1 MDISDATPPQHD
13 DEGISGDSGFYA
25 DDVPFRSGVVVEQAP
40 LRMAYVA
47 ALNGFDPPRPEGRF
61 RYCDLGCGDGTTLN
75 ALASVYPEAE
85 FFGID
90 FNERHIADARDTAA
104 TAGLENVRYVQA
116 SFTEAARHDLPAFD
130 FIGMNGIYAWL
141 DKDVLPSV
149 HAFLADHLRP
159 GGLFAV
165 EYLCMPGMIAIVPMW
180 HLVQAL
186 VPSDGGSS
194 HERAT
199 RALRV
204 LEELAGGGM
213 AYLAKHETARRA
225 VASYVRRWRS
235 KPAWIDHFAHNA
247 LASGFRPRFFNEMS
261 EEMAAAGLGFA
272 GRLDV
277 ALNDP
282 ELCVPLKQL
291 SLLRGIEDRP
301 TRELLMDFI
310 RNERNRRDLFVMRGE
325 PDPAAARDFLLNEVR
340 FLARTPA
347 GAAAPSLSLPG
358 GRRVPLTGP
367 GYDSLIAGFEG
378 AACALRE
385 IELPEP
391 VSDDT
396 LITAAFRLFATG
408 RYFLCG
414 DTVDVI
420 SGPDIPAQVEMPM
433 AINRRLLDMAIESI
447 ATPHLMA
454 EATGG
459 PAIQLGPLEA
469 VIIKGWMKVGYGEAA
484 AEARANLAGR
494 HETVRINGAE
504 RPLSSLSE
512 RQLVRVRDQL
522 ESVKIRNMLRLGI
535 LKAVA

>member
-1 MDISDATPPQHD
+1 MEITDTTPERHED
-13 DEGISGDSGFYA
+13 DETSGDSGFYA
-25 DDVPFRSGVVVEQAP
+25 DDVPFRSGVVAEQAP

-47 ALNGFDPPRPEGRF
+47 ALNGFDPPRPDGGF

-90 FNERHIADARDTAA
+90 FNARHIADARETADA
-104 TAGLENVRYVQA
+104 AGLENVRYVQA
-116 SFTEAARHDLPAFD
+116 SFTEAGRHDLPAFD
-130 FIGMNGIYAWL
+130 FVGMNGIYAWL

-149 HAFLADHLRP
+149 HSFLSDHLKP

-194 HERAT
+194 HDRAT
-199 RALRV
+199 RGLRV

-225 VASYVRRWRS
+225 VANYVRRWRT
-235 KPAWIDHFAHNA
+235 KPGWIEHFAHNA
-247 LASGFRPRFFNEMS
+247 LASGFRPRFFNEMA
-261 EEMAAAGLGFA
+261 EEMAAAGLAFA

-282 ELCVPLKQL
+282 ELCVPVKQL
-291 SLLRGIEDRP
+291 GLLRGIEDRP

-310 RNERNRRDLFVMRGE
+310 RNERNRRDLFVMWGE
-325 PDPAAARDFLLNEVR
+325 PDSGAARDFLLNEVR
-340 FLARTPA
+340 FLARSPGQAVAPA
-347 GAAAPSLSLPG
+347 LALPG
-358 GRRVPLTGP
+358 GRQTPLTGP
-367 GYDSLIAGFEG
+367 GYDSLIAGFDG
-378 AACALRE
+378 VARTLRE

-414 DTVDVI
+414 EAVDEA
-420 SGPDIPAQVEMPM
+420 PPAEIPPRIEMPM
-433 AINRRLLDMAIESI
+433 AVNRRLQTMAMESL
-447 ATPHLMA
+447 AMPYLMA
-454 EATGG
+454 HATGG

-469 VIIKGWMKVGYGEAA
+469 FVIDGWMQAGYEGAV
-484 AEARANLAGR
+484 AEARASLAGR
-494 HETVRINGAE
+494 QESVRVNGQE
-504 RPLSSLSE
+504 RPLSSISE
-512 RQLVRVRDQL
+512 AELGHVRRQM
-522 ESVKIRNMLRLGI
+522 EHVKIRNMLRLGI
-535 LKAVA
+535 LEAAA